1 MSTKATIRTGES
13 APSLSLPDVEGQTHS
28 LTQALAK
35 GPVLLAFFKVGCPTC
50 QYAFPFIERLHRQ
63 FAGHGAAFWGISQ
76 DDQAASR
83 DFASEYGLSFP
94 ILIDRKPYQTS
105 DDYGVGYTPTL
116 FLVAPDGKVK
126 LTGDGFSKQ
135 DLIQTQKWL
144 SHSLS
149 VAPGDLF
156 LPGERVPE
164 FKPG

>member
-1 MSTKATIRTGES
+1 MSTKATIRSGEK
-13 APSLSLPDVEGQTHS
+13 APFLSLPDTEGQKHS
-28 LTQALAK
+28 LEQALKK

-63 FAGHGAAFWGISQ
+63 FASHGAAFWGISQ

-94 ILIDRKPYQTS
+94 ILIDRKPYEVS
-105 DDYGVGYTPTL
+105 NEYGVGYTPTL
-116 FLVAPDGKVK
+116 FLVAQDGKVN

-135 DLIQTQKWL
+135 DLIQTQKLL
-144 SHSLS
+144 SQSLAT
-149 VAPGDLF
+149 APGDLF
-156 LPGERVPE
+156 LPGEQVPE

>member
-1 MSTKATIRTGES
+1 MSTKATIRTGEQ
-13 APSLSLPDVEGQTHS
+13 APALSLPDTEGQTHS
-28 LTQALAK
+28 LEQALRK

-63 FAGHGAAFWGISQ
+63 FAARGAAVWGISQ

-83 DFASEYGLSFP
+83 DFASEYGVSFP
-94 ILIDRKPYQTS
+94 VLIDRKPYEVS
-105 DDYGVGYTPTL
+105 NDYGVGYTPTL

-135 DLIQTQKWL
+135 DLIQAQKL
-144 SHSLS
+144 LAQSLS
-149 VAPGDLF
+149 ASPGDLF

>member
-1 MSTKATIRTGES
+1 MSTKTTIRTGEK
-13 APSLSLPDVEGQTHS
+13 APSVSLPDTEGQAHS
-28 LTQALAK
+28 LPQALTK

-63 FAGHGAAFWGISQ
+63 FANHGAAFWGISQ

-83 DFASEYGLSFP
+83 DFASRYGLSFP
-94 ILIDRKPYQTS
+94 ILIDRKPYEVS
-105 DDYGVGYTPTL
+105 NDYGVGYTPTL
-116 FLVAPDGKVK
+116 FLVAPDGQVK

-144 SHSLS
+144 SQSLS
-149 VAPGDLF
+149 ATPGDLF
-156 LPGERVPE
+156 LPGEQVPE